1 MSSKETNHEETAMP
15 TITDTITETDPTTI
29 ARRAA
34 LVAAYLARQEA
45 RIRRICDDRP
55 AITARLS
62 MILPRPVIAR

>member
-1 MSSKETNHEETAMP
+1 MP
-15 TITDTITETDPTTI
+15 TITDTITETDHAAI

-34 LVAAYLARQEA
+34 LVVSYLARQEA
-45 RIRRICDDRP
+45 MIRRIRDDRP